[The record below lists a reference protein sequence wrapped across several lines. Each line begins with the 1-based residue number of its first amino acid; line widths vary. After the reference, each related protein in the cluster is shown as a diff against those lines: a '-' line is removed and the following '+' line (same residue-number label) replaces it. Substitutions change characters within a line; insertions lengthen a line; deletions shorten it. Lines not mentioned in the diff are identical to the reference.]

1 MSGLILN
8 FTKLFGRSPTQI
20 KLKTSCTLFP
30 YLNIQ
35 RNTSFF
41 NKLPAADL
49 WRGVT
54 AVSNAGKKR
63 GRGKGSG
70 KKIAKDLNR
79 GQIIG
84 FGKKNMLWPGLNAP
98 IIRGKELLQQK
109 ALPEDSTSI
118 EREKNIL
125 KLRDS
130 IGGFRV
136 MKINP
141 IDRGWSGTK
150 MAGRSIGTP
159 DPVGEETFDGFDTRV
174 LENKIVF
181 IMKGNMGR
189 RRRFSVMSVT
199 GNGCGLAGF
208 TTSKAPDMRS
218 ALRKAK
224 NRASQKLMSFELCE
238 NRTVFHDF
246 FCAFG
251 KTKIFVSKKPEG
263 YGLCCHRAIR
273 TICKVVGIKDL
284 HAKIEGSTNLQH
296 IVKAFFIGLLKQK
309 THHQLAEEKQMHVVE
324 FNTLQNNFP
333 RVVAS
338 PTICRKQNDIGKD
351 EVIDFTQYV
360 LGDKIV
366 LKKKKFPPF
375 YANTTGYKL
384 YLKKQE
390 HFRNQD
396 KVRIDML
403 VHAGKLTSFLTN
415 KENTNVKT

>member
-1 MSGLILN
+1 M
-8 FTKLFGRSPTQI
+8 
-20 KLKTSCTLFP
+20 
-30 YLNIQ
+30 LNIYYVII
-35 RNTSFF
+35 
-41 NKLPAADL
+41 LEMPADDL

-79 GQIIG
+79 GQMIG

-98 IIRGKELLQQK
+98 IIRGKELLKQK
-109 ALPEDSTSI
+109 ALPEDSSFI

-150 MAGRSIGTP
+150 MAGRSIGSP
-159 DPVGEETFDGFDTRV
+159 DPAGDETFDGFDTRV

-208 TTSKAPDMRS
+208 TTAKAPDMRS
-218 ALRKAK
+218 ALRKSK
-224 NRASQKLMSFELCE
+224 NRASQKLMCFELCE

-251 KTKIFVSKKPEG
+251 KTKIFVFKKPEG
-263 YGLCCHRAIR
+263 YGLVCHRAIQ

-309 THHQLAEEKQMHVVE
+309 THNQLAEEKQMHLVE
-324 FNTLQNNFP
+324 FNTLQKNFP
-333 RVVAS
+333 CVVAS
-338 PTICRKQNDIGKD
+338 PTICRKETGIKKD
-351 EVIDFTQYV
+351 ETMNFTQYV

-366 LKKKKFPPF
+366 LNKKKFPPF
-375 YANTTGYKL
+375 YANSIGYQL
-384 YLKKQE
+384 FLKKQE
-390 HFRNQD
+390 RFRNQN
-396 KVRIDML
+396 KVRLEML
-403 VHAGKLTSFLTN
+403 AQAGQLTSFLAK
-415 KENTNVKT
+415 KENTDI